1 MKLSII
7 TINYNNAEGLCR
19 TIQSV
24 QSQTFHDFEH
34 IIVDGGSTD
43 GSVEVIEAYASDKAR
58 MASGSV
64 LMGSNG
70 DFVAVDS
77 QDSTLA
83 NGAQPHEVTQPAAS
97 TQSSIKWI
105 SEKDKGV
112 YDAQNKGIE
121 IVLGKR
127 VINDDH
133 TSQPNSLMASSPHR
147 LTASY
152 LYFLNAGDTFC
163 ADDVLERI
171 FSPNNLIASSPH
183 HLITAPDIIYGN
195 EVIVDGEGKAVGV
208 ARGVE
213 NPSFVDLY
221 NSCMK
226 HQASFIHCDLCE
238 KYGIY
243 DSEMRICSDFDWFF
257 RVIAFHDDVTL
268 LYKDIDIAY
277 FENTGIS
284 YHNPELCKKERQQV
298 LDRYMSKR
306 MQRDYEMLG
315 KYPRLSRVG
324 GQKVVRLLLKIAN
337 RLLK

>member
-7 TINYNNAEGLCR
+7 TITYNNAEGLQR
-19 TIQSV
+19 TIDAV
-24 QSQTFHDFEH
+24 QSQTYRDFEH

-43 GSVEVIEAYASDKAR
+43 GSVEIIEAYASDMAR
-58 MASGSV
+58 MASGSI
-64 LMGSNG
+64 LMGSDG

-97 TQSSIKWI
+97 TQPSIKWI

-112 YDAQNKGIE
+112 YDAQNKGIA
-121 IVLGKR
+121 
-127 VINDDH
+127 
-133 TSQPNSLMASSPHR
+133 MAEGE
-147 LTASY
+147 Y
-152 LYFLNAGDTFC
+152 CYFLNAGDTFC
-163 ADDVLERI
+163 ADDVLERM
-171 FSPNNLIASSPH
+171 FSPNSLIASSPNR
-183 HLITAPDIIYGN
+183 LPDILYGN
-195 EVIVDGEGKAVGV
+195 EVIVDGAGQRVGV
-208 ARGVE
+208 ARGVK

-226 HQASFIHCDLCE
+226 HQASFIRRDLFDRF
-238 KYGIY
+238 GMY
-243 DSEMRICSDFDWFF
+243 DAGMRICSDFDWFF
-257 RVIAFHDDVTL
+257 RVIAFHDEVTL
-268 LYKDIDIAY
+268 LYNDIDIAY

-306 MQRDYEMLG
+306 MQKDYELLG
-315 KYPRLSRVG
+315 TYPRLRRVG
-324 GQKVVRLLLKIAN
+324 GQKLVKLLLKIAN

>member
-1 MKLSII
+1 MIQLSII
-7 TINYNNAEGLCR
+7 TITYNNADGLR
-19 TIQSV
+19 KTLESV
-24 QSQTFHDFEH
+24 AAQTYRDFEH

-43 GSVEVIEAYASDKAR
+43 GSVEIIEAYASDMAR

-97 TQSSIKWI
+97 TQPSIKWI

-112 YDAQNKGIE
+112 YDAQNKGI
-121 IVLGKR
+121 
-127 VINDDH
+127 
-133 TSQPNSLMASSPHR
+133 TMAR
-147 LTASY
+147 GEY
-152 LYFLNAGDTFC
+152 CYFLNAGDTFC
-163 ADDVLERI
+163 ANDVLEKV
-171 FSPNNLIASSPH
+171 FSPNNLIASLPH

-195 EVIVDGEGKAVGV
+195 EVIVDGEGKAVGL

-226 HQASFIHCDLCE
+226 HQASFIRRDLFDRF
-238 KYGIY
+238 GMY
-243 DSEMRICSDFDWFF
+243 DANMRICSDFDWFF
-257 RVIAFHDDVTL
+257 RVIAFHDEVTL
-268 LYKDIDIAY
+268 QYKDVDIAY
-277 FENTGIS
+277 FENTGLS
-284 YHNPELCKKERQQV
+284 YHSPELCARERQQI

-306 MQRDYEMLG
+306 MQRDYQILCN
-315 KYPRLSRVG
+315 YPRLSRVG
-324 GQKVVRLLLKIAN
+324 DNKMMRLLLRIVN

>member
-7 TINYNNAEGLCR
+7 TINYNNAEGLR
-19 TIQSV
+19 KTLASV
-24 QSQTFHDFEH
+24 AAQTYRDFEH

-43 GSVEVIEAYASDKAR
+43 GSVEIIRQYADSEAIRLEGYKAIRPENSKADNLAS
-58 MASGSV
+58 SPNH
-64 LMGSNG
+64 LI
-70 DFVAVDS
+70 
-77 QDSTLA
+77 T
-83 NGAQPHEVTQPAAS
+83 
-97 TQSSIKWI
+97 SSPITWI
-105 SEKDKGV
+105 SEKDTGV
-112 YDAQNKGIE
+112 YDAQNKGI
-121 IVLGKR
+121 
-127 VINDDH
+127 
-133 TSQPNSLMASSPHR
+133 R
-147 LTASY
+147 LAQGEY
-152 LYFLNAGDTFC
+152 CYFLNAGDTFC
-163 ADDVLERI
+163 ADDVLERM
-171 FSPNNLIASSPH
+171 FSPSQNSLPFREGQGVGA
-183 HLITAPDIIYGN
+183 DILYGN
-195 EVIVDGEGKAVGV
+195 EIIVDGNGQRVGI

-226 HQASFIHCDLCE
+226 HQASFIRRDLFDRF
-238 KYGIY
+238 GMY
-243 DSEMRICSDFDWFF
+243 DAGMRICSDFDWFF
-257 RVIAFHDDVTL
+257 RVIAFHDEVTL

-306 MQRDYEMLG
+306 MQRDYTLWS

>member
-7 TINYNNAEGLCR
+7 TITYNNADGLR
-19 TIQSV
+19 KTIESV
-24 QSQTFHDFEH
+24 AAQTYRDFEH

-43 GSVEVIEAYASDKAR
+43 GSVEIIEAYASDMAR
-58 MASGSV
+58 MVSGSV
-64 LMGSNG
+64 LMGTNG

-83 NGAQPHEVTQPAAS
+83 NGVQPHEVTQPAAS
-97 TQSSIKWI
+97 TQPSIKWI

-112 YDAQNKGIE
+112 YDAQNKGIA
-121 IVLGKR
+121 
-127 VINDDH
+127 
-133 TSQPNSLMASSPHR
+133 MAEGE
-147 LTASY
+147 Y
-152 LYFLNAGDTFC
+152 CYFLNAGDTFC
-163 ADDVLERI
+163 ANDVLEKI
-171 FSPNNLIASSPH
+171 YSPDIPIDDQSITDKQGETRPH
-183 HLITAPDIIYGN
+183 IIYGN
-195 EVIVDGEGKAVGV
+195 EVIVDGEGEAVGL

-226 HQASFIHCDLCE
+226 HQASFIRRDLFDRF
-238 KYGIY
+238 GMY
-243 DSEMRICSDFDWFF
+243 DAGMRICSDFDWFF
-257 RVIAFHDDVTL
+257 RVIAFHDEVTL

-284 YHNPELCKKERQQV
+284 YHRPELCKKERQQV

-306 MQRDYEMLG
+306 MQKDYAVLG
-315 KYPRLSRVG
+315 RYPRLRRVG
-324 GQKVVRLLLKIAN
+324 EQKLVRLLLKIAN

>member
-1 MKLSII
+1 MIQLSII
-7 TINYNNAEGLCR
+7 TITYNNADGLR
-19 TIQSV
+19 KTLESV
-24 QSQTFHDFEH
+24 AAQTYRDFEH

-43 GSVEVIEAYASDKAR
+43 GSVEIIEAYASDMAR

-77 QDSTLA
+77 QDSILA

-97 TQSSIKWI
+97 TQPSIKWI

-112 YDAQNKGIE
+112 YDAQNKGI
-121 IVLGKR
+121 
-127 VINDDH
+127 
-133 TSQPNSLMASSPHR
+133 TMAR
-147 LTASY
+147 GEY
-152 LYFLNAGDTFC
+152 CYFLNAGDTFC
-163 ADDVLERI
+163 ANDVLEKV
-171 FSPNNLIASSPH
+171 FSPNNLIASLPH

-195 EVIVDGEGKAVGV
+195 EVIVDGEGKAVGL

-226 HQASFIHCDLCE
+226 HQASFIRRDLFDRF
-238 KYGIY
+238 GMY
-243 DSEMRICSDFDWFF
+243 DANMRICSDFDWFF
-257 RVIAFHDDVTL
+257 RVIAFHDEVTL
-268 LYKDIDIAY
+268 QYKDVDIAY
-277 FENTGIS
+277 FENTGLS
-284 YHNPELCKKERQQV
+284 YHSPELCARERQQI

-306 MQRDYEMLG
+306 MQRDYQILCN
-315 KYPRLSRVG
+315 YPRLSRVG
-324 GQKVVRLLLKIAN
+324 DNKMMRLLLRIVN